1 MTPYLDNRPLYAT
14 PLYASRGL
22 PNGRLMTI
30 KRERRVFS
38 ALLYD
43 YNFAYIDPYEEQ
55 LRGQAGIKILWKLEV
70 SLSL

>member
-1 MTPYLDNRPLYAT
+1 MAVLRVLKGSG
-14 PLYASRGL
+14 ASS
-22 PNGRLMTI
+22 P
-30 KRERRVFS
+30 